1 MWDGFPAP
9 SRKFN
14 AHSRLTGAEC
24 LCPTYRA
31 YKAQRGGNMNIV
43 QYWIIV
49 AMTLLFTYMWV
60 TGWSNFPH

>member
-1 MWDGFPAP
+1 
-9 SRKFN
+9 
-14 AHSRLTGAEC
+14 
-24 LCPTYRA
+24 
-31 YKAQRGGNMNIV
+31 MNIV